1 MKNNLILEKGDII
14 ELENY
19 ATVIEDLGD
28 KIKFFWN
35 TDYPEE
41 SWVWKRNIHKVYRNG
56 EVIYGKIYVNKLKV
70 YPL

>member
-1 MKNNLILEKGDII
+1 MKNKFILEKGDII

-35 TDYPEE
+35 TDYIL
-41 SWVWKRNIHKVYRNG
+41 NNLIL
-56 EVIYGKIYVNKLKV
+56 INKK
-70 YPL
+70 